1 MLRVNLDVREGAGEG
16 VMEKKIAVPEGMLKA
31 AWASLGNEWH
41 LKEYTRIALEVG
53 LRWLSENPIVPTPE
67 QALEMATGGKFD
79 HFDNWELVRWG
90 SSEWQRR
97 CFLAPEPKCGCL
109 NLQLMSD
116 RTEGMRLYYRCYECG
131 RLFNLKE
138 ARDRLFSERGIP
150 IPNPDPLRNDPPLPD
165 YLRVPIDVCR
175 AAQKLMNSAPEPEVP
190 KSEREIIDAWL
201 KRHQPNSALRVS
213 VVGDAMASELLR
225 ELKAYRRGRA
235 SK

>member
-1 MLRVNLDVREGAGEG
+1 MSDRI
-16 VMEKKIAVPEGMLKA
+16 KVPEGMLKA
-31 AWASLGNEWH
+31 ATDA
-41 LKEYTRIALEVG
+41 V
-53 LRWLSENPIVPTPE
+53 LRNPTANRETQIGPIVARAVCAHLSENPIVPTME
-67 QALEMATGGKFD
+67 QAKGIAGTGGLSSD
-79 HFDNWELVRWG
+79 YDYDPSSIRWG
-90 SSEWQRR
+90 AAEWQRR
-97 CFLAPEPKCGCL
+97 MFLAPEPECGCL

-116 RTEGMRLYYRCYECG
+116 QTEGMRLYYRCYECG

-201 KRHQPNSALRVS
+201 RRHQPNSDLRVS